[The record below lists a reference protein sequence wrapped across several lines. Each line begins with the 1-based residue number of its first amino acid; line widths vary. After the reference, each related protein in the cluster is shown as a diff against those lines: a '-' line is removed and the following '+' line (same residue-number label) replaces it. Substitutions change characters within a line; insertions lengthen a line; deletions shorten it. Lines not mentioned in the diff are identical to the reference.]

1 MLVPGGRVL
10 INTWRPVEAFEALND
25 FELHFIDALD
35 VSQALGLGKIINTT
49 MAGAYGRIMGH
60 LELDNVLDAV
70 GELAPAKR
78 DANVEAAR
86 RAYETST
93 A

>member
-1 MLVPGGRVL
+1 
-10 INTWRPVEAFEALND
+10 
-25 FELHFIDALD
+25 
-35 VSQALGLGKIINTT
+35 
-49 MAGAYGRIMGH
+49 MGH

-78 DANVEAAR
+78 AANMEAAR
-86 RAYETST
+86 LAFETIT